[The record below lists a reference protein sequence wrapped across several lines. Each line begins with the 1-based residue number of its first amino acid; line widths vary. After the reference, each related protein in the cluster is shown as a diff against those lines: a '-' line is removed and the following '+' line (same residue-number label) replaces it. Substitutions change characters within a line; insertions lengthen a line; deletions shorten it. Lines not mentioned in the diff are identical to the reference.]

1 MQTKAPAGP
10 SGPLRQTY
18 NQLPFVTDPIISR
31 TIGKNT
37 KMARGMIVPVTVA
50 ANTPITIQHN
60 LGRQIQG
67 MICISNGAKGEL
79 FPPQFALVVPP
90 TAGAIQSSSQA
101 TVQANATAT
110 QALLWVF

>member
-1 MQTKAPAGP
+1 MIDSKAPAGP
-10 SGPLRQTY
+10 SGPLKQTY
-18 NQLPFVTDPIISR
+18 NQLPFVNSPFISR
-31 TIGKNT
+31 TRNT
-37 KMARGMIVPVTVA
+37 KMARGMIVAPVTVA
-50 ANTPITIQHN
+50 ANTAITITHN
-60 LGRQIQG
+60 LGRKVQG
-67 MICISNGAKGEL
+67 MICISNGAHGEA